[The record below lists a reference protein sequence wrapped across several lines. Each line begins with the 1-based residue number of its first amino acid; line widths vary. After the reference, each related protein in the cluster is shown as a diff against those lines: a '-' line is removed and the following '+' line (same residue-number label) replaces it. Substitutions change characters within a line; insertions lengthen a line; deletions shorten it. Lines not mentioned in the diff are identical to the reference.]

1 MKKII
6 KNLMR
11 SVGFEIVSL
20 RGIDGLRAIE
30 SDINDLFD
38 LTARAYGIDKLS
50 KSQLKQDIFVLLETG
65 FKRNGFFV
73 EFGATN
79 GIDLSNTY
87 LLEKRFGWNGIL
99 AEPAT
104 CWHEELKKN
113 RTASIEIDC
122 VWVESGKS
130 LNFNMVSDAE
140 LSTINKFNDRDHHA
154 NLRQQGTN
162 YQVKTISL
170 LDLLVKYNA
179 PKNIDFLS
187 IDTEGSEFDILSAF
201 DFDQYTISIITC
213 EHNFTHDRQKIY
225 ELLTSKGYQR
235 KFHGVS
241 RWDDWYVRAD

>member
-201 DFDQYTISIITC
+201 DFDQYIISIITC

>member
-1 MKKII
+1 
-6 KNLMR
+6 MR

-99 AEPAT
+99 A
-104 CWHEELKKN
+104 
-113 RTASIEIDC
+113 
-122 VWVESGKS
+122 
-130 LNFNMVSDAE
+130 
-140 LSTINKFNDRDHHA
+140 
-154 NLRQQGTN
+154 
-162 YQVKTISL
+162 
-170 LDLLVKYNA
+170 
-179 PKNIDFLS
+179 
-187 IDTEGSEFDILSAF
+187 
-201 DFDQYTISIITC
+201 
-213 EHNFTHDRQKIY
+213 
-225 ELLTSKGYQR
+225 
-235 KFHGVS
+235 
-241 RWDDWYVRAD
+241 